1 MNVLT
6 KEYNKKLSQMKRDR
20 EAKEKYDKNA
30 LD

>member
-6 KEYNKKLSQMKRDR
+6 KEYNKKLSQMKRDK

-30 LD
+30 FD